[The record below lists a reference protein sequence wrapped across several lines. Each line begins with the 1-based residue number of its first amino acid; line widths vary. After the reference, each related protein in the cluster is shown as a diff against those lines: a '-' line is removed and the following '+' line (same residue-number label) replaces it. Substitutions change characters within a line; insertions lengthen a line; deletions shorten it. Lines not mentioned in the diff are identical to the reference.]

1 MLSVNLKKRRGNFS
15 LAVAFDAPTPGI
27 VALFGRSGS
36 GKTTLIDMVAGLL
49 RPDAAQVR
57 LDELVLMDSAAGI
70 ALPAEERR
78 IGYVFQDSR
87 LFPHLSVRGNLLY
100 GQKRA
105 PRPHTIGLDEVVA
118 LLGLAALLSRRP
130 HTLSGGER
138 QRVALGRAL
147 LSQPRLLLLDEPL
160 ASLDAPRRAEVL
172 PYLEALRDRL
182 SIPMIYVSHQFDE
195 VLRLA
200 NYLVLIE
207 DGRTV
212 AAGGMHEVSLRP
224 ELSAMVGAE
233 QVGAVL
239 EGVIGDVDAGRGVAQ
254 LRLGNGTLLVSA
266 QEARPGARARVQL
279 LARDLIIATQP
290 AQGLSVRNSLAGT
303 VNAIRDDEG
312 ESRLV
317 SVDIG
322 GANVLA
328 RVTQEAVAALSLRPG
343 LPVFVLVKAVAV
355 RSQRF

>member
-1 MLSVNLKKRRGNFS
+1 MLSVELKKRRGSFW
-15 LAVAFDAPTPGI
+15 LDVAFDAPTPGI
-27 VALFGRSGS
+27 VALFGRSGA
-36 GKTTLIDMVAGLL
+36 GKTTLIDMIAGLIAA
-49 RPDAAQVR
+49 DAGKVQ
-57 LDELVLMDSAAGI
+57 LDDTVLIDSATGI
-70 ALPAEERR
+70 ALPAEARR
-78 IGYVFQDSR
+78 IGYVFQESR
-87 LFPHLSVRGNLLY
+87 LFPHLSVRGNLAY

-105 PRPHTIGLDEVVA
+105 PLPHTIGFDEVVA
-118 LLGLAALLSRRP
+118 LLGLAALLARRP

-200 NYLVLIE
+200 SYLVLIE
-207 DGRTV
+207 NGRSI
-212 AAGGMHEVSLRP
+212 AAGGMHEMSLRP
-224 ELSAMVGAE
+224 ELSALVGAE

-239 EGVIGDVDAGRGVAQ
+239 EGVMGDVDRGRGLAE
-254 LRLGNGTLLVSA
+254 LHLGNGTLLVSA
-266 QEARPGARARVQL
+266 QEAQAGARARVQL

-290 AQGLSVRNSLAGT
+290 VQGLSVRNSLAGT
-303 VNAIRDDEG
+303 VSAIRDDDAD
-312 ESRLV
+312 SRLV

-322 GANVLA
+322 GACVLA
-328 RVTQEAVAALSLRPG
+328 RVTQEAVQALALAPG
-343 LPVFVLVKAVAV
+343 LPVFVLVKAVAI

>member
-1 MLSVNLKKRRGNFS
+1 MLSVALKKRRGSFC
-15 LAVAFDAPTPGI
+15 LDVAFDAPTPGI
-27 VALFGRSGS
+27 VAFFGRSGA
-36 GKTTLIDMVAGLL
+36 GKTTLIDMIAGLIGA
-49 RPDAAQVR
+49 DEGKVQ
-57 LDELVLMDSAAGI
+57 LDDSVLMDSAAGI
-70 ALPAEERR
+70 ALPAEARR
-78 IGYVFQDSR
+78 IGYVFQESR
-87 LFPHLSVRGNLLY
+87 LFPHLSVRGNLAY
-100 GQKRA
+100 GLKRA
-105 PRPHTIGLDEVVA
+105 PLPHTIGSDEVVA
-118 LLGLAALLSRRP
+118 LLGLASLLARRP

-200 NYLVLIE
+200 SYLVLIE
-207 DGRTV
+207 NGHSI
-212 AAGGMHEVSLRP
+212 AAGGMHEMSLRP
-224 ELSAMVGAE
+224 ELSALVGAE

-239 EGVIGDVDAGRGVAQ
+239 EGVMGDVDRGRGLAE
-254 LRLGNGTLLVSA
+254 LHLGNGTLLVSA
-266 QEARPGARARVQL
+266 QEAHAGARARVQL

-290 AQGLSVRNSLAGT
+290 VQGLSVRNSLAGT
-303 VNAIRDDEG
+303 VSAIRDDDG
-312 ESRLV
+312 QSRLV

-322 GANVLA
+322 GACVLA
-328 RVTQEAVAALSLRPG
+328 RVTQEAVQALALAPG
-343 LPVFVLVKAVAV
+343 LPVFVLVKAVAI